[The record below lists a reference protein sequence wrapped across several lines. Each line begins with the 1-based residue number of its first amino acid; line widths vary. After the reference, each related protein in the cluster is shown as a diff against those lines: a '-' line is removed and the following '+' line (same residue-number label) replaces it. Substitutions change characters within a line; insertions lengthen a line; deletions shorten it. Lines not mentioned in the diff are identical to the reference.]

1 MGKDWSVWQCVNA
14 LSLDWGWFFMYLG
27 KDRDVPP
34 AFLLQILLTCHTL
47 PCRLFVGSESWA
59 HPEHGSCWWFRFQEW
74 WWQLQ
79 CCSTTSW
86 EMLLNWPEQSLN
98 GRRDPMAESCA
109 REILVSC
116 AKKKSQPRR
125 AGSAGPVPL
134 HRGVESNPA
143 LCCPQ
148 HFLLHWLI
156 SPWWSEGKQ
165 QTWFCPLFS
174 L

>member
-1 MGKDWSVWQCVNA
+1 MYPLPSFCRSSSPAIPSLVGSLWAVSHGLTQNMGAADDSGSRNGDDNCSA
-14 LSLDWGWFFMYLG
+14 
-27 KDRDVPP
+27 VPP
-34 AFLLQILLTCHTL
+34 PAERCSLT
-47 PCRLFVGSESWA
+47 G
-59 HPEHGSCWWFRFQEW
+59 
-74 WWQLQ
+74 
-79 CCSTTSW
+79 
-86 EMLLNWPEQSLN
+86 QSN
-98 GRRDPMAESCA
+98 HSMEG
-109 REILVSC
+109 EILWLRAVPGKFLYY
-116 AKKKSQPRR
+116 AQKKKSQPRR